1 MCNWLKSL
9 FGKKCHCEGGC
20 CGDKKVDATL
30 TPESNAKEETVIT
43 ETALKEEVKA

>member
-20 CGDKKVDATL
+20 CGEKKSVSDAPKVDETEKT
-30 TPESNAKEETVIT
+30 TPV
-43 ETALKEEVKA
+43 EVK

>member
-20 CGDKKVDATL
+20 CGDKKAEVSPAPQT
-30 TPESNAKEETVIT
+30 EAKVEAAT
-43 ETALKEEVKA
+43 ETAAPKEEIKA